1 MISQKVNFAAFRNC
15 FIDQEDPPCEG
26 AADAVWNSLRRLV
39 IQSSCDGAFLLGALS
54 LARLNLERLVLGI
67 ATALSD
73 DIIERF
79 IWKYPDSLK

>member
-1 MISQKVNFAAFRNC
+1 M
-15 FIDQEDPPCEG
+15 G

-79 IWKYPDSLK
+79 VLQCPDSLK

>member
-15 FIDQEDPPCEG
+15 FIDHEEPLCDG

-79 IWKYPDSLK
+79 VWQYPDSLK

>member
-1 MISQKVNFAAFRNC
+1 M
-15 FIDQEDPPCEG
+15 
-26 AADAVWNSLRRLV
+26 

-79 IWKYPDSLK
+79 FWKYPDSLK

>member
-1 MISQKVNFAAFRNC
+1 MKSQRWRCQHRCGIVRR
-15 FIDQEDPPCEG
+15 
-26 AADAVWNSLRRLV
+26 LRR
-39 IQSSCDGAFLLGALS
+39 LGALS

-79 IWKYPDSLK
+79 FWKYPNSLK